1 MAQLM
6 FKGLKVLDCSSFI
19 AAPAA
24 ATILSDFGADVIK
37 IEPPGA
43 GDPYRAVPSLPTM
56 PQAKE
61 NYAWMLASR
70 NKRGLAL
77 NLAKPSAQEVVRR
90 LVAQADVFIT
100 NFPAVVRKKLGLRY
114 DDLAPLNNRLIYA
127 SFTGYGESGEEASKP
142 GFDITAWW
150 ARSGLMD
157 GVRTEAT
164 APPARS
170 LTGMG
175 DHPSGISLY
184 AGIIMGLYQRQ
195 LTGMGAHVGTSLLAN
210 GIWCNGVMAQAAL
223 CGARFIDRPPREQAL
238 NAFTNYY
245 QCRDGRWLILT
256 VLNEERQWP
265 AFIKCLG
272 REDLQND
279 PRFATSRDRMKHAAA
294 LTAVLDKT
302 FATKDRP
309 EWRDILAAAGIVFD
323 VVASAQDIPNDSQIM
338 ANDILVPFD
347 NDTVLTVTSP
357 ISVEGQEK
365 VHPRRPPGVGQHT
378 DEVLREAGYDA
389 AMIERLHADGAVA

>member
-1 MAQLM
+1 
-6 FKGLKVLDCSSFI
+6 
-19 AAPAA
+19 
-24 ATILSDFGADVIK
+24 
-37 IEPPGA
+37 
-43 GDPYRAVPSLPTM
+43 
-56 PQAKE
+56 
-61 NYAWMLASR
+61 
-70 NKRGLAL
+70 
-77 NLAKPSAQEVVRR
+77 
-90 LVAQADVFIT
+90 
-100 NFPAVVRKKLGLRY
+100 
-114 DDLAPLNNRLIYA
+114 
-127 SFTGYGESGEEASKP
+127 
-142 GFDITAWW
+142 
-150 ARSGLMD
+150 MD

-347 NDTVLTVTSP
+347 NHTVLTVTSP

-389 AMIERLHADGAVA
+389 AMIERLRADGAVA

>member
-6 FKGLKVLDCSSFI
+6 FEGLKVLDCSSFI

-43 GDPYRAVPSLPTM
+43 GDPYRAVPLLPTM
-56 PQAKE
+56 PQARE

-77 NLAKPSAQEVVRR
+77 NLAKPSAQQVVRR
-90 LVAQADVFIT
+90 LVVQADVFIT

-114 DDLAPLNNRLIYA
+114 EDLAPLNDRLIYA
-127 SFTGYGESGEEASKP
+127 SFTGYGEYGEEASKP

-184 AGIIMGLYQRQ
+184 AGIVMGLYQRQ

-210 GIWCNGVMAQAAL
+210 GVWCNGVMAQAAL

-245 QCRDGRWLILT
+245 QCRDKRWLILT
-256 VLNEERQWP
+256 ILNEERQWP
-265 AFIKCLG
+265 VFIKCLG

-279 PRFATSRDRMKHAAA
+279 PRFATSGDRMKHAVA
-294 LTAVLDKT
+294 LTAVFDKT
-302 FATKDRP
+302 FATKDRS
-309 EWRDILAAAGIVFD
+309 EWREILAEGGIVFD
-323 VVASAQDIPNDSQIM
+323 VVASAQDIPNDSQIK

-347 NDTVLTVTSP
+347 NDTVLTITSP

-365 VHPRRPPGVGQHT
+365 VSPRRPPAVGQHT
-378 DEVLREAGYDA
+378 DEVLREAGYDG
-389 AMIERLHADGAVA
+389 AMIEELRADGAVA